1 MSNQVTER
9 NLEIER
15 GIISNGGEYTLVVGL
30 GATGF
35 SCVENLLRRGVHVVV
50 TDSRREPPYL
60 ESLKNK
66 YPEVSFQL
74 GGFDPQLFSNAN
86 EVIIS
91 PGIAVSNVAV
101 ENAILA
107 GRPVYGDI
115 ELFAQQAQAP
125 VIAITGS
132 NGKSTVTTLVFEL
145 LKAAGRRVEVG
156 GNLGPSALN
165 LLTRDVPEFYVL
177 ELSSFQLETTNSLNA
192 AAAVVLNLSSDH
204 MDRYETLAQY
214 SSAKQRIFRGDGVMV
229 VNQDDTAVL
238 EMLDHGRR
246 AIGFSLDAESD
257 ATYSV
262 VLCKGEDWIA
272 RDKEPLMP
280 VSRLGL
286 CGRHN
291 VSNVLAALALV
302 EAVDVETT
310 SDLDV
315 LIQFR
320 GLPHRCELIREKDNV
335 RWVNDSKATNVGASI
350 AAVEGLFATGPI
362 VLIAGGQSKGA
373 DFTQLGKILRSFT
386 HDLILIG
393 RDGHLIGEAV
403 GTSHSVHY
411 ARSMAHAITI
421 AHQVA
426 TAGSTVLFSPA
437 CASFDMYNNYAE
449 RGEDFSRLVW
459 ELQ

>member
-1 MSNQVTER
+1 M
-9 NLEIER
+9 
-15 GIISNGGEYTLVVGL
+15 
-30 GATGF
+30 
-35 SCVENLLRRGVHVVV
+35 
-50 TDSRREPPYL
+50 
-60 ESLKNK
+60 
-66 YPEVSFQL
+66 
-74 GGFDPQLFSNAN
+74 
-86 EVIIS
+86 
-91 PGIAVSNVAV
+91 
-101 ENAILA
+101 
-107 GRPVYGDI
+107 
-115 ELFAQQAQAP
+115 
-125 VIAITGS
+125 
-132 NGKSTVTTLVFEL
+132 
-145 LKAAGRRVEVG
+145 
-156 GNLGPSALN
+156 
-165 LLTRDVPEFYVL
+165 L

-229 VNQDDTAVL
+229 VNQDDAAVL

-386 HDLILIG
+386 QDLILIG
-393 RDGHLIGEAV
+393 RDGRLIGEAV
-403 GTSHSVHY
+403 GTGHSVHY

-421 AHQVA
+421 ARQVA